1 MSSTIA
7 VIALGLLAISHS
19 TYAAGPPAVNLR
31 SAANYTILAASG
43 VSTVPPSAITGNVGL
58 SPAAST
64 FLTGFSTVLDSS
76 GTFSKSTQVTG
87 KLFAASYTSPTPSM
101 LTTAISDMQTAY
113 TDASGRILPN
123 FLNLGTGKSVVT
135 LSPLGPGLYKWTTGV
150 TVSSAPTFSG
160 GSSDSAFFT
169 SLYLLRQ
176 LTYDLYQAWI
186 LQIAGTLTMA
196 SAKTMLLAGG
206 ANATNIIWAVAGGVT
221 LGTTS
226 HFEGVILGKT
236 GITLQTGMS
245 MNGRALAQ
253 TLVALQKANVVAPS

>member
-19 TYAAGPPAVNLR
+19 TYAIGPPAVNLR
-31 SAANYTILAASG
+31 SAANFTILAASG
-43 VSTVPPSAITGNVGL
+43 VSTVPMSAITGNIGL

-64 FLTGFSTVLDSS
+64 FLTGFSPVLDST

-87 KLFAASYTSPTPSM
+87 ELFAASYTSPTPST

-113 TDASGRILPN
+113 NDASGLTHPN
-123 FLNLGTGKSVVT
+123 FLNLGAGEIGSRI
-135 LSPLGPGLYKWTTGV
+135 LIPGLYKWTTGV
-150 TVSSAPTFSG
+150 TVSSSTTFLG
-160 GSSDSAFFT
+160 GPSDT
-169 SLYLLRQ
+169 
-176 LTYDLYQAWI
+176 WI

-196 SAKTMLLAGG
+196 SAKRIILAGG
-206 ANATNIIWAVAGGVT
+206 AKHANIIWAVASGVT
-221 LGTTS
+221 LRTTS

-236 GITLQTGMS
+236 AITLQTGVS

-253 TLVALQKANVVAPS
+253 TLVALQKATVVS